1 MFVLCVCTCF
11 VSVYICLCACAV
23 CVLPSTVVAEA
34 YEALM
39 STNMG
44 SVANM
49 VLTLINTGNS
59 ALLCHT

>member
-1 MFVLCVCTCF
+1 M
-11 VSVYICLCACAV
+11 AD
-23 CVLPSTVVAEA
+23 A

-49 VLTLINTGNS
+49 VLTLINTGNN
-59 ALLCHT
+59 ALLFSQRERHKHTKRQWG